1 MKGDGGPVK
10 IGGRKSEKMEEGR
23 RKRNNKIEE
32 ESRKKGGRKEMEVN
46 GGRGMHEDR
55 GREIEEIGRVGMED
69 E

>member
-1 MKGDGGPVK
+1 M
-10 IGGRKSEKMEEGR
+10 
-23 RKRNNKIEE
+23 
-32 ESRKKGGRKEMEVN
+32 RKKGGRKEMEVN